1 MKKVLV
7 PLAVILAAVVLVG
20 IMNAFK
26 REPETKEIAET
37 VTIVETV
44 PLKKEDIRFTIASQ
58 GNVAPRTETTLIS
71 EISGTVVSTS
81 AKFVAGGFF
90 KKGEVLLTLNPT
102 DYEVAL
108 QQARANLLGKQAQL
122 TREEAQAEQAK
133 KEWALTKRPL
143 NEAPIL
149 ALRTPF
155 LAEAKANVL
164 SAEAELIRA
173 EHKLEQTVFAAPY
186 DGMIKAKN
194 VDVGQYISVGTQV
207 ATAFA
212 VDIAEI
218 RLPLTDRDIA
228 FLDLPAPAQALSGKA
243 IDVALTS
250 TIGNKHFQWQGKIVR
265 TEGVVDQQTRVHY
278 AVAQIID
285 PYNLNATHNSSG
297 EGDASNPALP
307 MGSFVRAEVQGRLMQ
322 DMVAIPLQ
330 ALRGMNQI
338 LLKDA
343 DNHLRIRNVD
353 IVHTDDKNAYVQSQD
368 LDQQL
373 AITTAVYNPVEGM
386 VLQNGVKEDVAAK

>member
-1 MKKVLV
+1 MKKVLA
-7 PLAVILAAVVLVG
+7 PLAVILAAFVLAG
-20 IMNAFK
+20 IMNVFK
-26 REPETKEIAET
+26 REPETKEITET

-44 PLKKEDIRFTIASQ
+44 PLKSGDVRFTIASQ

-122 TREEAQAEQAK
+122 TREQAQAEQAK

-143 NEAPIL
+143 SEAPIL

-155 LAEAKANVL
+155 LEEAKANVL

-173 EHKLEQTVFAAPY
+173 ERKLEQTVFVAPY
-186 DGMIKAKN
+186 DGMIKVKN
-194 VDVGQYISVGTQV
+194 VDIGQYISTGTQV

-228 FLDLPAPAQALSGKA
+228 FLDFPASPQALSTNS
-243 IDVALTS
+243 IDVVLTS
-250 TIGNKHFQWQGKIVR
+250 TIGNQSFQWQGKIVR

-278 AVAQIID
+278 AVAQIVD
-285 PYNLNATHNSSG
+285 PYNLTATPRTSS
-297 EGDASNPALP
+297 EGDNINPALP
-307 MGSFVRAEVQGRLMQ
+307 MGSFIRAEIQGRMMH
-322 DMVAIPLQ
+322 DVVAIPLQ
-330 ALRGMNQI
+330 AVRGMNQI
-338 LLKDA
+338 LLKDT
-343 DNHLRIRNVD
+343 DDHLRIRSID
-353 IVHTDDKNAYVQSQD
+353 ILHTDEKYAYVQSQD
-368 LDQQL
+368 LDNQM
-373 AITTAVYNPVEGM
+373 AITTAVYNPVDGM
-386 VLQNGVKEDVAAK
+386 LLKGNASADVAVK